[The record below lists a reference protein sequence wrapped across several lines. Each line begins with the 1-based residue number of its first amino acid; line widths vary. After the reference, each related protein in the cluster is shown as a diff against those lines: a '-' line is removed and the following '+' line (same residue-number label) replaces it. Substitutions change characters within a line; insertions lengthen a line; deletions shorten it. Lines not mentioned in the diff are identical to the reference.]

1 HDLGVIHHM
10 SDDILVMRQGEVV
23 EYGSADD
30 VFEHP
35 QHEYTRELLDAVP
48 RLETSG

>member
-1 HDLGVIHHM
+1 M